1 MVHREGQDSQEAW
14 AESKLILGKAQAA
27 AGTK

>member
-1 MVHREGQDSQEAW
+1 MVHRERQDSQEAW
-14 AESKLILGKAQAA
+14 AQSKLILVKAQAA